1 MQLWYVIQTKPKKE
15 DEAQSYLSIKGV
27 EIFNPLMESFAQR
40 NGTMNKE
47 LKPLFPSYIFG
58 NFELEKDYTLVKWAR
73 GVKKIL
79 GFGSFPTPIAEEV
92 IHEIKNRTDENGVVK
107 RAYDLNPNDQVRIK
121 SGPLRDIMGIFEKWV
136 PEKERVRI
144 ILNLIGYQP
153 QVDLHYSMVEKIA

>member
-1 MQLWYVIQTKPKKE
+1 M
-15 DEAQSYLSIKGV
+15 
-27 EIFNPLMESFAQR
+27 
-40 NGTMNKE
+40 
-47 LKPLFPSYIFG
+47 
-58 NFELEKDYTLVKWAR
+58 KWAR